1 MLIADN
7 LGNIHAL
14 NIANLDIIWKKN
26 FGVPFKSNLK
36 VHNNNLYLINS
47 NSKIYSIN
55 TDNGKLNWSF
65 ETASR
70 DLKDNKSYQIAI
82 INDDLVFTNDNA
94 EIYCLDLKKIISNGL
109 LFFRLLILKTS
120 HYFLNLVQFQ

>member
-1 MLIADN
+1 MEIFIAF
-7 LGNIHAL
+7 NID
-14 NIANLDIIWKKN
+14 NLDILWKKN

-36 VHNNNLYLINS
+36 VYNNNLYLINS

-55 TDNGKLNWSF
+55 TDNGNLNWSF

-82 INDDLVFTNDNA
+82 INDELVFTNDNA
-94 EIYCLDLKKIISNGL
+94 EIYCLDLKK
-109 LFFRLLILKTS
+109 
-120 HYFLNLVQFQ
+120 